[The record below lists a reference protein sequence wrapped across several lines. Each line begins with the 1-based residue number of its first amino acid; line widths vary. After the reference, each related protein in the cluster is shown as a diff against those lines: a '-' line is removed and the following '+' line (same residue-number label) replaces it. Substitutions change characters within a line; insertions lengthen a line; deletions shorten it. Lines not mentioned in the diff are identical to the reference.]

1 MKIYGA
7 DICIDCR
14 NLKHIMKNRGLEL
27 NYCDITADTMT
38 LREFLAVRDCSEA
51 FRECKERGGIG
62 IPCFVDE
69 DRVTLDI
76 DEAFSWIGQPPVRED
91 EIVERWGEKIDGTD

>member
-14 NLKHIMKNRGLEL
+14 NLKHIMKTRGLEL
-27 NYCDITADTMT
+27 DYRDITADTLT
-38 LREFLAVRDCSEA
+38 LREFLAIRDHSEA

-62 IPCFVDE
+62 IPCFVDG

-76 DEAFSWIGQPPVRED
+76 DEAFSWIGKEPVKDEEIAERRES
-91 EIVERWGEKIDGTD
+91 

>member
-1 MKIYGA
+1 MMKVYGA

-14 NLKHIMKNRGLEL
+14 NLKHIMNTRSLEL
-27 NYCDITADTMT
+27 DYRDITADTLT
-38 LREFLAVRDCSEA
+38 LREFLSIRDHSEA
-51 FRECKERGGIG
+51 FHECKERGGIG

-76 DEAFSWIGQPPVRED
+76 DEAFSWIGQTPVRED
-91 EIVERWGEKIDGTD
+91 EIVERWGN